1 MEEMLIEK
9 HSNFGWR
16 RDTAVC
22 LAALP
27 DLAASGQ
34 VDDDKSTGGQ
44 NELGG
49 EVVSIYCYRVWV
61 V

>member
-1 MEEMLIEK
+1 MEEMLVEE
-9 HSNFGWR
+9 HGDSRWR

-22 LAALP
+22 LATLP

-34 VDDDKSTGGQ
+34 VDDGKSATDQHEIGGDIV
-44 NELGG
+44 G
-49 EVVSIYCYRVWV
+49 IDCYRVWV